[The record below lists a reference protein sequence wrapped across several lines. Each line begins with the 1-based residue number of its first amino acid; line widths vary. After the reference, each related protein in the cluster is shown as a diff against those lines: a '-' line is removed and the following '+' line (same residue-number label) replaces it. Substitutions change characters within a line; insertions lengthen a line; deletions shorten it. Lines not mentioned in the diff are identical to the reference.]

1 MRRNPPHPKSF
12 SALKAG
18 EGLFACGLA
27 LLLAACQPGPAPS
40 DTLAGPASAEKG
52 PDRAQAWWVPVRPT
66 AGGTQ
71 VYLLQTMLYRPPGA
85 GPFPLVTINHGVPG
99 DKRFLRTTEPAF
111 EAAAHWWVGQGYVV
125 AVPLRRGVG
134 RSQGNFAEGTETC
147 DAEGFARVAYVAAA
161 DMKGVVE
168 YLAAEPFVDRRRIVV
183 LGNSVGGLGALAV
196 AADPP
201 DGVVGVVD
209 FSGGAGGFG
218 GDRFC
223 GEASAL
229 VETAR
234 ELGARAKRPA
244 LWLYA
249 ANDHWFGSIARPM
262 FEAYRAADKA
272 PASFVQLPPY
282 GDEGHATLYRADP
295 VVWASAV
302 TAFLATLPRE

>member
-1 MRRNPPHPKSF
+1 LRRY
-12 SALKAG
+12 LKG

-27 LLLAACQPGPAPS
+27 LLLAGCQPGPAAS
-40 DTLAGPASAEKG
+40 DTVPGPSGPEVG
-52 PDRAQAWWVPVRPT
+52 PDRAQPWWVPVQPT
-66 AGGTQ
+66 ADPART
-71 VYLLQTMLYRPPGA
+71 YLLQTTLYRPPGA

-99 DKRFLRTTEPAF
+99 DKRFLRTAEPAF
-111 EAAAHWWVGQGYVV
+111 EAVAHWWVGQGYAV

-134 RSQGNFAEGTETC
+134 RSQGTFAEGTETC
-147 DAEGFARVAYVAAA
+147 DAAGFSRVAYVAAA

-168 YLAAEPFVDRRRIVV
+168 YLAAEPFVDPRHIIV

-201 DGVVGVVD
+201 AGVTGVVD

-218 GDRFC
+218 NDQLCGDP
-223 GEASAL
+223 AAL

-234 ELGARAKRPA
+234 QLGLRAKRPA

-249 ANDHWFGSIARPM
+249 ANDHWFGTVARPM

-272 PASFVQLPPY
+272 PTSFVQLPPF

-295 VVWASAV
+295 TVWASAV
-302 TAFLATLPRE
+302 TAFLATLPR